1 MFNKDTSIN
10 NIPPINQDGFQIQDN
25 EQKPRITPFALI
37 RKLVFSSFIFILLL
51 YVILSLSA
59 PLLKIKIQEFLE
71 EKFNI
76 NVKISGAGIN
86 LLTRSITLENL
97 EINNPQEP
105 DDEIFLKIKNVSI
118 RPAILP
124 FFEKKVVIARIAID
138 IPVLNLYTTEENNN
152 NWDFIWANQK
162 NAVKENKTFLPIKEF
177 LIKDGKIKYSEKTN
191 GKKTAE
197 IEIDGL
203 FLYLKSQKHPIQYIK
218 DTPLYTNIKGRGYLP
233 TLPKGTIKL
242 EGNINFLEHL
252 PSFLG
257 KINMDNISL
266 TYFNKFYPDNATIEV
281 LNGSFS
287 LETKT
292 GCLQGRINAKPDVIV
307 KNLKLKLTKNYSTSD
322 IFKLPILLVIDFFD
336 IYKEELKFS
345 FNINGTLQD
354 PQFHLEEIL
363 KQEISDMI
371 SESIMNTITTTPS
384 IAEKLKSLGNN
395 IVEAGKTTGK
405 IITKPISAVINKTE
419 QN

>member
-97 EINNPQEP
+97 EINNPREP
-105 DDEIFLKIKNVSI
+105 DDEIFLKIKKASI

-162 NAVKENKTFLPIKEF
+162 NANKKNKTFFPIKEF
-177 LIKDGKIKYSEKTN
+177 LIKDGKIKYSKKTN
-191 GKKTAE
+191 GQKTAE

-419 QN
+419 EN